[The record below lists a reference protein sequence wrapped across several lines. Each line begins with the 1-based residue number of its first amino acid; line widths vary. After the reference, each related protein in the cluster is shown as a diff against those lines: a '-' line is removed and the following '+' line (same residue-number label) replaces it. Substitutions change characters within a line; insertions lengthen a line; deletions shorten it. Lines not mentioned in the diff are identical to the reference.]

1 MMAATAW
8 PGRYAPGF
16 EARGGPVPP
25 SASLGYDPC
34 PAVNCYPLC
43 SPPPK
48 SPDRCAPPNQRCSC
62 SPPPNRPDRSAPPA
76 GQTPSAAAAPRLRA
90 RGGPVPPSA
99 SLGYDPCQA
108 VNRADQTTRARAAQV
123 PLADGSAAL
132 LRPTVAAWR
141 GVQTHVAQH
150 RRGANAGKVTSY
162 FDRGSVA

>member
-76 GQTPSAAAAPRLRA
+76 GQTHSAAAAPRLRGA
-90 RGGPVPPSA
+90 RRSCSTIRKFRLRSLPNRQSGRSNNPRASSAGAPRGWLSGPPSTDGCSMARRSDSCRNNIA
-99 SLGYDPCQA
+99 SG
-108 VNRADQTTRARAAQV
+108 RTRAR
-123 PLADGSAAL
+123 
-132 LRPTVAAWR
+132 
-141 GVQTHVAQH
+141 
-150 RRGANAGKVTSY
+150 
-162 FDRGSVA
+162 